1 MTELE
6 KTLTGAGGI
15 FIRLSLGQDVSKEE
29 QEAFYANTEGLE
41 QMQKNSSAQEVCLV
55 VHMRLLMVNANEQ
68 GQLCLVSL
76 SGFDDEKQQIH
87 SNVIF
92 QLIEQNKKWYVLH
105 FEMEDTSEEH

>member
-1 MTELE
+1 
-6 KTLTGAGGI
+6 
-15 FIRLSLGQDVSKEE
+15 
-29 QEAFYANTEGLE
+29 
-41 QMQKNSSAQEVCLV
+41 
-55 VHMRLLMVNANEQ
+55 MVNANEQ